1 MRGCA
6 YIFTHFFFILVHSL
20 RKFSH
25 PQLIKLFY
33 KQINDNELRNFV
45 LDAIPLLKTDA
56 GITLMKEIVESET
69 LPATILD
76 MWFSTLPFYH
86 DPTRG
91 MIATASVSIIDNYF
105 LCTLRCQITGTPRL
119 LIFGFFSEDF

>member
-1 MRGCA
+1 M
-6 YIFTHFFFILVHSL
+6 
-20 RKFSH
+20 
-25 PQLIKLFY
+25 IKLFY

-69 LPATILD
+69 LPASILD

-91 MIATASVSIIDNYF
+91 MIATASVSISYSISRN
-105 LCTLRCQITGTPRL
+105 
-119 LIFGFFSEDF
+119 